1 MHEPLTGRIEEYLQ
15 GNVTMPDVDDHLNQ
29 CESCRNEL
37 AEMKVQAA
45 MLRSL
50 RAGAEL
56 DPSAGFYARVL
67 NRIDL
72 QSGQSIWNIFGESL
86 FAKRLAYA
94 SMTFFVLVG
103 TYLVSTESRKQPYTA
118 AAPEA
123 IIANDD
129 YIHPTI
135 GDNPQRDREA
145 VLVNLA
151 SYQQ

>member
-15 GNVTMPDVDDHLNQ
+15 GNVTMPDVDDHLKQ
-29 CESCRNEL
+29 CEPCRNEL
-37 AEMKVQAA
+37 AEMKAQAA
-45 MLRSL
+45 LLRSL
-50 RAGAEL
+50 RPAVEV
-56 DPSAGFYARVL
+56 DPAAGFYARVL
-67 NRIDL
+67 SRIDL
-72 QSGQSIWNIFGESL
+72 QPGQSIWSIFGESL

-103 TYLVSTESRKQPYTA
+103 TYLVSSESAKQPNTA
-118 AAPEA
+118 AAPEV

-129 YIHPTI
+129 HIHPAM
-135 GDNPQRDREA
+135 GDNLQQDREA